1 MTEDSSDNENG
12 EQTDKPPFKAT
23 EQQFQAVRRFA
34 EIVQREIRTNQQVGQ
49 LESLDPFDSLRRDH
63 LAQRHA
69 LRGEFAKNLK
79 FLLVGQIIVAD
90 VVFII
95 YAWVGVKWR
104 IPPTVISAWLGAL
117 VVQVIGV
124 VAIVVK
130 GIFPIEGADFSSPHT
145 PQNPSQKSAR

>member
-1 MTEDSSDNENG
+1 MTTDSPDNANG
-12 EQTDKPPFKAT
+12 EQKDESHVKAT
-23 EQQFQAVRRFA
+23 EGQFQAVRQFA
-34 EIVQREIRTNQQVGQ
+34 ETVQQEIRANQPVGQ
-49 LESLDPFDSLRRDH
+49 LESLDPFDTLRRDH

-79 FLLVGQIIVAD
+79 FLLAGQIIVAD
-90 VVFII
+90 VVFTV
-95 YAWVGVKWR
+95 YAWVGVRWR
-104 IPPTVISAWLGAL
+104 IPPAVISAWLGAL

-145 PQNPSQKSAR
+145 PQDSS